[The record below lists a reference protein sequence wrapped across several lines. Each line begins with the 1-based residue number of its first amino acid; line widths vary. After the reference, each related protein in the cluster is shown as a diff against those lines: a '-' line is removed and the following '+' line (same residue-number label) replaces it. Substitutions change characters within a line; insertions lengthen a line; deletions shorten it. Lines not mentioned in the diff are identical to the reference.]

1 MQLPGDRNWLLFD
14 PNIISKNGQ
23 VPYTTNVVQLD
34 NQLIIWTNPSN
45 NEVLNLYV
53 CGINKE

>member
-34 NQLIIWTNPSN
+34 NQLII
-45 NEVLNLYV
+45 
-53 CGINKE
+53 